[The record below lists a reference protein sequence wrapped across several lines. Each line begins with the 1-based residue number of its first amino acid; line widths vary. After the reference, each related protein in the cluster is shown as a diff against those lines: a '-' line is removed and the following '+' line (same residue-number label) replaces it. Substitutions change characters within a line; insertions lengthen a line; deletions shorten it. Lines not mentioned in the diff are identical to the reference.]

1 MGFRITGR
9 IDTAILPGRNPRLGL
24 RPRLEKIGKFFPTH
38 SYFVFQYIRRNSY
51 VFLVLA
57 RGPPPRVTP
66 AGLGKNGVPKHNLKT
81 LGDCHLLVDS
91 VGIRE

>member
-24 RPRLEKIGKFFPTH
+24 RPRLEKIGEFFPIH

-51 VFLVLA
+51 VCMILA
-57 RGPPPRVTP
+57 RGPPPTGHARWV
-66 AGLGKNGVPKHNLKT
+66 GEKSGVPKA
-81 LGDCHLLVDS
+81 
-91 VGIRE
+91 